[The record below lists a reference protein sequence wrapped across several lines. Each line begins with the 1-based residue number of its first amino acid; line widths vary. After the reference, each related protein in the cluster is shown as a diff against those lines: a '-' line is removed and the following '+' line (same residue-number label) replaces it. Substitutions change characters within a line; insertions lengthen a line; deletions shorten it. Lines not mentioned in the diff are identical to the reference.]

1 MEIKAR
7 TTDVPVS
14 TKKNRASEGGGK
26 SLVKFI
32 VRTIIKEMNIFKDGV
47 HRIIFFSSK
56 RERRKVS
63 KTPKKNNSCRLE

>member
-1 MEIKAR
+1 MEMKTR

-32 VRTIIKEMNIFKDGV
+32 VRTIIKEMNTFKDGV
-47 HRIIFFSSK
+47 HRIIFFSSEGGSVVK
-56 RERRKVS
+56 FQPQRKITRVD
-63 KTPKKNNSCRLE
+63 